1 MRKKKLILKARMITI
16 SEPEIM
22 KQSKREHK
30 ISLMKSLNINH
41 KKHNRNQDIKIKD
54 QFFKELNITYK

>member
-41 KKHNRNQDIKIKD
+41 KKHNAK
-54 QFFKELNITYK
+54 